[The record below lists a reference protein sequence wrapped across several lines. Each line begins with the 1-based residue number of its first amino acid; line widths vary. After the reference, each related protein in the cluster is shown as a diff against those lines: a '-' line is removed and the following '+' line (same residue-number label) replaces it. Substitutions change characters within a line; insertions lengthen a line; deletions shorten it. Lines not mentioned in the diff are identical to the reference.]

1 MRTLFIDWQVV
12 SYSMSEYKVAVTCTN
27 VVICDWTHDQVVSI
41 IKFIVKNGPCILKQ
55 FNNRKE
61 QMKQKHILLL
71 MTNTHVAAEDDV
83 YQFTGQQNI

>member
-1 MRTLFIDWQVV
+1 
-12 SYSMSEYKVAVTCTN
+12 
-27 VVICDWTHDQVVSI
+27 
-41 IKFIVKNGPCILKQ
+41 VKNGPCILKQ